1 MTVHALLLVHPAQGV
16 GNLLRSSPH
25 KEWEKLVQYCRESPG
40 LQDETQ
46 WAVAQITHT
55 LRS

>member
-25 KEWEKLVQYCRESPG
+25 KEWEKLVQYCRESPS